1 MSSTQQEER
10 DLLYSMRALQVL
22 VGSGIGLETAMHIIG
37 RGGYGVISTDFA
49 TILNNLGRG
58 SRLEDELAKIH
69 TRSKS
74 TSYRRFINTL
84 RNNVANDT
92 DLLRSLEQQA
102 EREEEERNE
111 KMKEYI
117 EVLSGLPTMMLTFGM
132 LAPIIFGTVAI
143 IPLMMTADNPF
154 IDMSTISAAASCFG
168 PSLLASVAAMVFVGM
183 RAHTKDPGV

>member
-1 MSSTQQEER
+1 LVSTQQEER

-22 VGSGIGLETAMHIIG
+22 VGSGIGLETSMHIIG
-37 RGGYGVISTDFA
+37 RGGYGVISDDFA
-49 TILNNLGRG
+49 TILTNLGRG
-58 SRLEDELAKIH
+58 ARLEEELAKIH

-117 EVLSGLPTMMLTFGM
+117 EVLSGLPTLMLTFGM
-132 LAPIIFGTVAI
+132 LAPIIFGSVAV
-143 IPLMMTADNPF
+143 IPLMMSADNPF
-154 IDMSTISAAASCFG
+154 IDMGTLSTAAGCFG
-168 PSLLASVAAMVFVGM
+168 PSLILSVIAMAFVGM
-183 RAHTKDPGV
+183 RAHTQDPGV

>member
-1 MSSTQQEER
+1 
-10 DLLYSMRALQVL
+10 MRALQVL

-49 TILNNLGRG
+49 SVLNNLGRG
-58 SRLEDELAKIH
+58 SRLEDELTKIH

-74 TSYRRFINTL
+74 TSYRRFITTL

-92 DLLRSLEQQA
+92 DLMRSLEQQA

-117 EVLSGLPTMMLTFGM
+117 EVLSGLPTLMLTFGM
-132 LAPIIFGTVAI
+132 LAPIIFGTIAI
-143 IPLMMTADNPF
+143 IPLMMAGDNPF
-154 IDMSTISAAASCFG
+154 IDMGTISAAASCFG
-168 PSLLASVAAMVFVGM
+168 PSLLGSVVAMVLVGM

>member
-1 MSSTQQEER
+1 MVSTQQEER

-22 VGSGIGLETAMHIIG
+22 VGSGIGLETSMHIIG
-37 RGGYGVISTDFA
+37 RGGYGVISDDFA
-49 TILNNLGRG
+49 DILTNLGRG
-58 SRLEDELAKIH
+58 ARLEEELAKIH

-102 EREEEERNE
+102 EREEEERND

-117 EVLSGLPTMMLTFGM
+117 EVLSGLPTLMLTFGM
-132 LAPIIFGTVAI
+132 LGPIIFGSVAV
-143 IPLMMTADNPF
+143 IPLMMSGDNPF
-154 IDMSTISAAASCFG
+154 IDMGTLSAAAGCFG
-168 PSLLASVAAMVFVGM
+168 PSLILSVIAMAFVGM
-183 RAHTKDPGV
+183 RAHTQDPGV

>member
-49 TILNNLGRG
+49 SVLNNLGRG
-58 SRLEDELAKIH
+58 SRLEDELTKIH

-74 TSYRRFINTL
+74 TSYRRFITTL

-92 DLLRSLEQQA
+92 DLMRSLEQQA

-117 EVLSGLPTMMLTFGM
+117 EVLSGLPTLMLTFGM
-132 LAPIIFGTVAI
+132 LAPIIFGTIAI
-143 IPLMMTADNPF
+143 IPLMMAGDNPF
-154 IDMSTISAAASCFG
+154 IDMGTISAAASCFG
-168 PSLLASVAAMVFVGM
+168 PSLLGSVVAMVLVGM